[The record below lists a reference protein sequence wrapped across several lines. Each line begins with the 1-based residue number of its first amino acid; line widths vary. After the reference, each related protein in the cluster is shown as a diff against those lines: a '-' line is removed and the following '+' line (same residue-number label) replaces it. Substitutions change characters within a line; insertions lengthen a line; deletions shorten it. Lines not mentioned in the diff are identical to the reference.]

1 MERTILALSAAS
13 GLASWL
19 FFHVFPV
26 RGDHAAIFYGAL
38 VLSVYAAAWFMDSE
52 TPLALTTTVSG
63 LYAAF
68 TGLFTILYRISPW
81 HKLYYYPGPF
91 LYKMS
96 ALTLVPVCL
105 KGKRNTVFDQLHARY
120 GDFVRVGPDSLSIKR
135 KSGSTIIYGA
145 GTHMEKTDSYIRP
158 GHPEAAGLFFKLPS
172 RELHA
177 ERRRVWSPAF
187 SSAAIANYIPAL
199 EQRTWELMHCIERRQ
214 AASGDGYLDLS
225 KALCHW
231 AYDFACDTVF
241 GGLVSVGVMK
251 SGDPDLIVDGHKRA
265 TVLLDSFGQSPWLT
279 DIAWHLPIARSQVR
293 LINRLA
299 QMTEK
304 RIRMDSETTMRDIT
318 SYFLDA
324 GAHRPPLEDIK
335 LDTLIAIQ
343 AGFESPSTTASL
355 ACYFMLSTEN
365 GQQWDRLRDELDAT
379 FSDPLGPLSSD
390 ILAQLPYLN
399 AVINEA
405 LRLGLANYVPRVV
418 GKGGV
423 MIDDRYIPEG
433 VNVALAAY
441 SLQRSPE
448 NFYPDPL
455 EFRAERWLP
464 GGLGSNSITDKSVLY
479 SFSSGPYAC
488 IGKGLAYQEMR
499 MVLARLVLTFN
510 LELAPDFDPNAFR
523 KGILNARTTLFKVP
537 LRMRAHRRPGITLP
551 DPQQL

>member
-1 MERTILALSAAS
+1 MEGIILVLSAAG

-19 FFHVFPV
+19 FFHFIPV
-26 RGDHAAIFYGAL
+26 RGDHAAVFYAAL
-38 VLSVYAAAWFMDSE
+38 VLSVYAATWVMDSE
-52 TPLALTTTVSG
+52 TSLGLTAAVSG
-63 LYAAF
+63 LYTAF
-68 TGLFTILYRISPW
+68 TCLFTIIYRISPW
-81 HKLYYYPGPF
+81 HKLANYPGPF
-91 LYKMS
+91 LYKIS
-96 ALTLVPVCL
+96 ALALVPL
-105 KGKRNTVFDQLHARY
+105 SLQGKRNIVFDQLHAQY

-135 KSGSTIIYGA
+135 KSGNTIIYGA

-158 GHPEAAGLFFKLPS
+158 GHPEAVGLFFKLSS

-177 ERRRVWSPAF
+177 ERRRLWSPAF
-187 SSAAIANYIPAL
+187 SSAGIANYIPVL
-199 EQRTWELMHCIERRQ
+199 EKRTWQLMHCIERRQ
-214 AASGDGYLDLS
+214 AHSADGYLDLS
-225 KALCHW
+225 QAFCHW

-241 GGLVSVGVMK
+241 GGLVSVEVMK

-279 DIAWHLPIARSQVR
+279 DIAWHLPIAKSQVR

-304 RIRMDSETTMRDIT
+304 RIQMDSDTTMRDIT

-343 AGFESPSTTASL
+343 AGFESPSTTTSL

-365 GQQWDRLRDELDAT
+365 GRQWDKLRDELDAA
-379 FSDPLGPLSSD
+379 FPDPLGSLSTD
-390 ILAQLPYLN
+390 VLAQLPYLN

-405 LRLGLANYVPRVV
+405 LRLGLANYVPRSV

-423 MIDDRYIPEG
+423 MIDNKYIPEG

-464 GGLGSNSITDKSVLY
+464 GGLGPNSITDKSVLY

-510 LELAPDFDPNAFR
+510 LELASDFDPNAFR

-537 LRMRAHRRPGITLP
+537 LRMRAHRRPGITLL
-551 DPQQL
+551 DPQ